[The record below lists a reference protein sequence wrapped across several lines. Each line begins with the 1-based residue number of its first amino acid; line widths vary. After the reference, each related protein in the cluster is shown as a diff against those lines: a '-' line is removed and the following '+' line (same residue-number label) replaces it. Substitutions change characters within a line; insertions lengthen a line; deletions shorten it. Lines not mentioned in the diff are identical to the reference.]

1 MARVES
7 SWFSNVGRL
16 KGPETNQNSVKHQ
29 TLHRFNGWDTYY
41 VPGKM
46 RLLQLI
52 SQNININKENQ
63 NKQAVLT
70 TYSLAFVRQRPTRGV
85 TNCVVCKI
93 LLYRIEIDTVFLSF
107 TQINCLFYF
116 VMLRKK
122 TAIFERPF
130 S

>member
-7 SWFSNVGRL
+7 CWFSNVGRL

>member
-7 SWFSNVGRL
+7 YWFSNVGRL

-52 SQNININKENQ
+52 SQNIHINKENQ

-85 TNCVVCKI
+85 TNCVVSKI
-93 LLYRIEIDTVFLSF
+93 LLYRIEIDTVF
-107 TQINCLFYF
+107 
-116 VMLRKK
+116 
-122 TAIFERPF
+122 
-130 S
+130 

>member
-7 SWFSNVGRL
+7 CWFSNVGRL

-52 SQNININKENQ
+52 SQNIHINKENQ